1 MNNEEKQTHLQELIR
16 RKSYDRAMT
25 DYDEFKKL
33 IFKNKFA
40 CRLRCKE
47 EGQPFE
53 RALYN
58 NWFDI
63 LEPLTIRQT
72 IKELTEKYIIEETEE
87 IFKKIEFARSKNK
100 EIINE

>member
-1 MNNEEKQTHLQELIR
+1 MNNEEKQTHLQKLIR
-16 RKSYDRAMT
+16 RKSYDRAMA

-33 IFKNKFA
+33 ISKNKFA

-47 EGQPFE
+47 EGHLLGV
-53 RALYN
+53 ALYN
-58 NWFDI
+58 NWYDT

-72 IKELTEKYIIEETEE
+72 IKELTDKYIIEETEE
-87 IFKKIEFARSKNK
+87 IFKRIEFARSKNK